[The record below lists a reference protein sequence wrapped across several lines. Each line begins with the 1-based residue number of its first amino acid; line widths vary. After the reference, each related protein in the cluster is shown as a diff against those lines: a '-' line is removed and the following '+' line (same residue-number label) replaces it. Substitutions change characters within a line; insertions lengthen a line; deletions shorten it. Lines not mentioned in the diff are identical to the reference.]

1 MVYKLKVCNDFNTIE
16 WETENPNLEEMQ
28 KMLDIVSQLS
38 VVKTEEKVAEVAKPA
53 SEAQKLLMRQKSIE
67 YDENITSKEAYVLL
81 MKAKNVY
88 PNKNIK

>member
-1 MVYKLKVCNDFNTIE
+1 MVYKLKVCNEFNTIE
-16 WETENPNLEEMQ
+16 WETENPNLDEMQ
-28 KMLDIVSQLS
+28 KMLDIVSALKT
-38 VVKTEEKVAEVAKPA
+38 VKTEEKTAEVKPA

-67 YDENITSKEAYVLL
+67 YDEDITSKEAYVLL